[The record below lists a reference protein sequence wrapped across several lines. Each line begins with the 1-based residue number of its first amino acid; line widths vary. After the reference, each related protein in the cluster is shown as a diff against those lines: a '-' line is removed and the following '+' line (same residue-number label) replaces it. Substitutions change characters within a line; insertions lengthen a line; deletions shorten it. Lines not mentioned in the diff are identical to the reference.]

1 MEDSTNVV
9 AIWVGFLLPIQA
21 VRAVLGGFLDTC
33 DSSVGETA
41 EFCLDFVHVE
51 DIVIDFYCSKCH
63 EETCGISF
71 VSIHL
76 GCIWMLSN
84 FSYETILNSLHNLR
98 THFKPCKWNDMCTDK
113 APVSGMKLALEHR
126 HR

>member
-76 GCIWMLSN
+76 GCICMYVCIYVYTMLMIVYVSPL
-84 FSYETILNSLHNLR
+84 F
-98 THFKPCKWNDMCTDK
+98 F
-113 APVSGMKLALEHR
+113 PVYYPR
-126 HR
+126 HL